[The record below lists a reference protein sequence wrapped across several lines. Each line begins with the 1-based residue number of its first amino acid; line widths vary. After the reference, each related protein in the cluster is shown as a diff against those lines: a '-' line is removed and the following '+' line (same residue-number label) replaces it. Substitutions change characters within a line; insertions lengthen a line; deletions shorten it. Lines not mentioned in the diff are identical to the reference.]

1 MKIRIPFQIEFHFI
15 VFFEG
20 RVESLLEI
28 DLTDAD
34 RQICLLKGLENTQI
48 PYIKP
53 IKKFT

>member
-48 PYIKP
+48 PYIEP